1 MAGHSKWSN
10 IKHKKGAADAAR
22 GKIFQKLAK
31 EIYVAAKSGSP
42 DVLENAS
49 LRLVVEK
56 AKAANMPK
64 DNIAKAIDKAKGNTS
79 GENYE
84 AIRYEGYG
92 HGGVAFIVDCLTDNK
107 NRTAALVRSAFTKSG
122 GNLGTSG
129 SVGYMFERKGIIVI
143 SNDLDEEEVMMT
155 AIDNGALDFE
165 SGDDVYTITT
175 TTEDFIKIKEA
186 LEQLGITEFL
196 MSEITLV
203 PNMTT
208 TLDEEGKEKV
218 EKLRS
223 LLDDLD
229 DVQDV
234 FHNLDEN

>member
-22 GKIFQKLAK
+22 GKVFQKLAK

-42 DVLENAS
+42 DVLENAA

-64 DNIAKAIDKAKGNTS
+64 DNIAKAIDKAKGNTA

-129 SVGYMFERKGIIVI
+129 SVGYMFERKGIIVV

-155 AIDNGALDFE
+155 AIDSGALDFDSSE
-165 SGDDVYTITT
+165 EVYTITT
-175 TTEDFIKIKEA
+175 TTDDFIKVKEA
-186 LEQLGITEFL
+186 LEKLGIEEFL

-208 TLDEEGKEKV
+208 TLDDEGKEKV
-218 EKLRS
+218 EKLRT